1 MTTAKR
7 SMALIFLED
16 PVCGMTVDPEE
27 ARGQATILPMKATL
41 GRGPTDPPSRHPVEV
56 AGQVRV
62 PALAEAPCRMPIRT
76 VFTRRSRAFARS
88 FPLNDQG
95 RKHAARRP
103 AAYL

>member
-41 GRGPTDPPSRHPVEV
+41 GRGPTDPPSRHPVEGGRTGSSSGSRGGALPNANPKGLHATFTWIRV
-56 AGQVRV
+56 LV
-62 PALAEAPCRMPIRT
+62 PAR
-76 VFTRRSRAFARS
+76 
-88 FPLNDQG
+88 
-95 RKHAARRP
+95 
-103 AAYL
+103 